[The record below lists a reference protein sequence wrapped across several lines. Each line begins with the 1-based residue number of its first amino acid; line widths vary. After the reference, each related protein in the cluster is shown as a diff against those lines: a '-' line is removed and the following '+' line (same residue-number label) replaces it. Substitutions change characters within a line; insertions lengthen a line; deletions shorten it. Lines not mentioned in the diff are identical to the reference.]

1 MKNKILVWRK
11 SFLIGL
17 AAVVI
22 STLGIQASDEL
33 NGISSKLSGSVIGSD
48 SACDAGSV
56 LFISEGRSICI
67 DRYEASPSSECS
79 YATPQNGQETTFNLV
94 QTNCKSISS
103 MDVEP
108 WRFVTYTEAKQLCAR
123 SGKRL
128 PTNKEWYE
136 NALSVTNPGSCFVND
151 SLQLTGVNKCL
162 SQNGVSDLVGNV
174 WEWMGEVVTQGKI
187 AERDLPDSGYISLVD
202 DVGLV
207 LETTTEPDD
216 KFGSDYAW
224 INSEGVRG
232 ILRGG
237 FYGSKSDGGIFS
249 QNITI
254 PLSFASAGVGF
265 RCIKDLN

>member
-1 MKNKILVWRK
+1 M
-11 SFLIGL
+11 LIGL

-33 NGISSKLSGSVIGSD
+33 SGVSSKLSSSVIGSNSVCD
-48 SACDAGSV
+48 SGSV
-56 LFISEGRSICI
+56 LFISEGRSVCI
-67 DRYEASPSSECS
+67 DIYEASPSNECS
-79 YATPQNGQETTFNLV
+79 YSTPQSEQETTFNLA
-94 QTNCKSISS
+94 QPNCRAASKESA
-103 MDVEP
+103 EP

-128 PTNKEWYE
+128 IANNEWYE
-136 NALSVTNPGSCFVND
+136 NALSISSPESCFVND
-151 SLQLTGVNKCL
+151 SLQLTGANKCL

-174 WEWMGEVVTQGKI
+174 WEWMSEVVTEGQVN
-187 AERDLPDSGYISLVD
+187 ERNLPDSGYISLVD
-202 DVGLV
+202 DIGLV
-207 LETTTEPDD
+207 LETTTEPSE

-224 INSEGVRG
+224 INGEGVRG

-237 FYGSKSDGGIFS
+237 FYGSKDDGGIFS

-265 RCIKDLN
+265 RCVKDL